1 MKEYRYTFASKE
13 FLVEEKE
20 EEEEVVMHV
29 QKLLIN
35 PFDCSD

>member
-13 FLVEEKE
+13 FLVE

-35 PFDCSD
+35 PFDCSG

>member
-13 FLVEEKE
+13 FLVEE
-20 EEEEVVMHV
+20 EVAMHA

-35 PFDCSD
+35 SFDCSG

>member
-20 EEEEVVMHV
+20 EEEVVMHV

>member
-13 FLVEEKE
+13 YLVEEE

-29 QKLLIN
+29 QELLIN